1 MHWTYVQR
9 VSWDAKSL
17 ISNAYIYLSSFL
29 YNYSYTVIEKI
40 KLFYECCFMNVT
52 VTAASVLVKLYVFL
66 V

>member
-9 VSWDAKSL
+9 VSRDAKSL

-29 YNYSYTVIEKI
+29 YNYSYTVILIEK
-40 KLFYECCFMNVT
+40 YCFMNVT
-52 VTAASVLVKLYVFL
+52 VTLTAASVLVKLYVFL